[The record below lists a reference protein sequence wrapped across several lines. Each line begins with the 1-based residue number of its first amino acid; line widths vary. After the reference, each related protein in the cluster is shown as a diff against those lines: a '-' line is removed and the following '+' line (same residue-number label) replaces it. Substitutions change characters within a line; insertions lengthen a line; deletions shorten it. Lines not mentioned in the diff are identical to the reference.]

1 MVKALFAGISLIF
14 AVSAQAQNE
23 FTIKGTVTGLKD
35 STVIMLFRSD
45 GQVMSSIAQDTAFNE
60 SFCFR
65 GKTAE
70 DKPEAVMLMA
80 RDKDFPNTWLD
91 VWVAPNAVCTVSG
104 NNKLLRTWDV
114 SSNIKE
120 QQILNRYKQATFD
133 ETNLDQE
140 LSIERMKKISLLR
153 SGNLSAEDSDKLKKE
168 MAEVEK
174 KQDSVRHIIS
184 KKEIGIMQQT
194 PVETIWMDKLRG
206 LSMEMKYMKDFPYKK
221 EVFALY
227 KKLSDDEKQ
236 SAVGKEISV
245 YLYPPVTVKTGDE
258 MADANL
264 YDLEGNVHHL
274 ADYKGKYLLIDFW
287 SRGCGP
293 CMMALPEM
301 KEISETMKN
310 KVTVISLSTDTEKG
324 WKEISKTKDMSW
336 VNLNDFG
343 GMSGLAAK
351 YDVRGIPHYVII
363 SPEGI
368 ILHSWS
374 GYSNGLL
381 KRKLN
386 KWVNKASRVMSVK
399 KDGNT
404 TIIEFP
410 IEKSSNTETV
420 EINKIELTGT
430 ETVFH
435 MKAFNA
441 PGYWVSISKDTYL
454 KSENGTHFT
463 LKSADGITPD
473 ERFTMPESGEQA
485 FKLYFPPLPAGT
497 KTVDFIESDCDSC
510 FKILGLPLTKE

>member
-45 GQVMSSIAQDTAFNE
+45 GQVMSSIAQDTVFNE

-65 GKTAE
+65 EKTAE

-227 KKLSDDEKQ
+227 EKLSNDEKQ

-258 MADANL
+258 MADADL

-301 KEISETMKN
+301 KEISETMKD

-363 SPEGI
+363 SPEGF

-386 KWVNKASRVMSVK
+386 KWVNKANRVMSVK
-399 KDGNT
+399 KEGNT

-510 FKILGLPLTKE
+510 FKILGLPLTNE

>member
-45 GQVMSSIAQDTAFNE
+45 GQVMSSIAQDTVFNE

-65 GKTAE
+65 EKTAE

-120 QQILNRYKQATFD
+120 QQILNQYKQATFD

-206 LSMEMKYMKDFPYKK
+206 LSMEMKYMKGFPYKK

-227 KKLSDDEKQ
+227 EKLSNDEKQ

-258 MADANL
+258 MADADL

-301 KEISETMKN
+301 KEISETMKD

-386 KWVNKASRVMSVK
+386 KWVNKANRVMSVK

-510 FKILGLPLTKE
+510 FKILGLPLTNE